1 MRIETITLE
10 DIKKYSNLDPFGTL
24 KRLVFPNYFAICA
37 FDRESGGN
45 ETPAGIAVACEEKDG
60 VSIDWLF
67 VRSGFRKKGIGEA
80 LIKRLFDLAIEL
92 EKNGV
97 YFKVKKEAGLS
108 RMTESVKKY
117 LTNRSFTETKKKYM
131 EYCIDVKSFTDNP
144 VIAVDKKKILKAKP
158 LGILK
163 PAEILKAVKSLM
175 GEKTAMALYDMD
187 EYVPVFDA
195 KLSSVLMFE
204 DEACGLLLM
213 KSTGSDCYPIFLYS
227 ESPQETS
234 ALMVCSGLLASLY
247 LSDRTNIRFM
257 FPDKDLQSY
266 MKKVFPDYS
275 YGVEIMFSDMKDYI
289 GDEDDDEDDFIFED
303 DDEDDDDFDFDF
315 DDDDL
320 DDDEDDNDNEDED
333 DIDDPDEDPEDE
345 DGYSDEEDYSDEDF
359 EESAEFEDEDVDE
372 EDEG

>member
-10 DIKKYSNLDPFGTL
+10 DIKKYNILDPFGTL
-24 KRLVFPNYFAICA
+24 KRLVFPNYFAVCA
-37 FDRESGGN
+37 FDRDNGGN

-67 VRSGFRKKGIGEA
+67 VKSGFRKKGIGYA

-92 EKNGV
+92 EKNSV
-97 YFKVKKEAGLS
+97 YFRVKKEAGLA
-108 RMTESVKKY
+108 RMTESVKRY
-117 LTNRSFTETKKKYM
+117 LLNHSFAETKKKYM

-175 GEKTAMALYDMD
+175 GEKTAMALYEMD

-213 KSTGSDCYPIFLYS
+213 KSTGSDCYPVFLYS

-247 LSDRTNIRFM
+247 LSERTNIRFM
-257 FPDKDLQSY
+257 FPDKEIQSY
-266 MKKVFPDYS
+266 LKKVFPDYS
-275 YGVEIMFSDMKDYI
+275 YGVEIMCADMSEFAGDEDDFAFD
-289 GDEDDDEDDFIFED
+289 DEDDDEDDFDFDFED
-303 DDEDDDDFDFDF
+303 DDVEEDDI
-315 DDDDL
+315 
-320 DDDEDDNDNEDED
+320 DED
-333 DIDDPDEDPEDE
+333 DIDEDPDDDAEGDYEDE
-345 DGYSDEEDYSDEDF
+345 DYNDEDFDVSGTYDEEDDEK
-359 EESAEFEDEDVDE
+359 
-372 EDEG
+372 DEG